1 MGSEDILYAAWHR
14 GIRDR
19 VLEKLSDYNHLKEES
34 HIKME
39 KAFIEVM
46 NKAVTSGE
54 IESRTW
60 DSSMLNGTTYNYTEE
75 ILTVEFKNGVEYSYQ
90 NINREEY
97 QKFLDSE
104 SKGKHFISEIRDKKE
119 YKRL

>member
-14 GIRDR
+14 GIRNR
-19 VLEKLSDYNHLKEES
+19 VLDKLSDYNHLNEES

-39 KAFIEVM
+39 KAFKEVM
-46 NKAVTSGE
+46 EKAVTAGE
-54 IESRTW
+54 IETQKW
-60 DSSMLNGTTYNYTEE
+60 DSSMLNSTTYNFTEE
-75 ILTVEFKNGVEYSYQ
+75 ILTVEFKNGTEYSYQ
-90 NINREEY
+90 NINKEEY

-104 SKGKHFISEIRDKKE
+104 SKGKHFIAEIRDKKE

>member
-1 MGSEDILYAAWHR
+1 
-14 GIRDR
+14 
-19 VLEKLSDYNHLKEES
+19 
-34 HIKME
+34 ME
-39 KAFIEVM
+39 KAFKEVM
-46 NKAVTSGE
+46 ETATTAGE
-54 IESRTW
+54 IESHNW
-60 DSSMLNGTTYNYTEE
+60 ESSMLNSTTYNFTEE

-90 NINREEY
+90 NVNREEY